1 MKIFIKLVVLLICIV
16 CIASGRT
23 ITSAETDTRNISR
36 ISVSNNVPIVTNTNI
51 FVNGHT
57 AKIVDNTDSD
67 WLSSWMYRK
76 SHIISSSTGAGTNYQ
91 VRIRVN
97 YGSGI
102 DNGENV
108 YLGSKCKTDFGDV
121 RFTDDDE
128 TTPLDFWIQEQVD
141 RDYALFWVEVTDDLE
156 TASRTI
162 YIYYGKNDVTTTSN
176 GDSTFIFFDDFI
188 GDLSKWE
195 LQSSSGIYPQIE
207 SNYLR
212 CGGGSLSDPYGW
224 TCLGSQPTYT
234 AFQNNAIEFRYRV
247 ATNAIC
253 EVSFRGNYVNNTG
266 YKARSDQRPGEGQSF
281 LKPPYRVG
289 VWGFITGR
297 DGDLPSIDVWY
308 RGTITAYGSTFKL
321 YRDNILKS
329 IATDIDYSGPGQ
341 ISLQNHYGSYTDYDW
356 VAVRK
361 FTDPEPT
368 HGSWGNEDSLFFT
381 ITATAVGYGTII
393 PSGQLIINNGSDTT
407 LYITADIG
415 YHTDSVV
422 VDGIDQGTP
431 SNYTFNTVTDSHTII
446 AYFSINTYD
455 ITATADDGGM
465 ISPAGSI
472 TVNYGSDTTF
482 IITSDIGY
490 HISNVLVDNSSVGA
504 VSNYTFT
511 DITEDHTINATFEIN
526 TYTLNVSTIG
536 NGNVTVVPEQ
546 LEYEYGTEVTL
557 TAESEEDWTFSGWSG
572 DVTSSDNPLMV
583 IMDNNKSITAT
594 FTYNGIFGWSQIID
608 SMPSNDPKPNK
619 YVKDGGSMVTV
630 DDSIDGIVIYA
641 FRGNKSKEFYAYSPG
656 TPGDWTELE
665 TIPYGLKP
673 TDPTR
678 INKKKVGK
686 GASLCYD
693 DDNNIIYAT
702 KGNSTREFWAYDI
715 EGDSWI
721 AKAFLPYTPVKGLKG
736 GTSIAYYDYDN
747 KVYLLAGG
755 QKVDSSNFFV
765 YTPQADTPNGTPW
778 VALTQAPITP
788 HNKSYK
794 DGSCITLL
802 DGEIYFLKGGD
813 KHNFFFKYDIE
824 TSNWSHL
831 ETIPLLYPVNLI
843 ASPKKKKVK
852 DGGAMTND
860 GEEIY
865 VIKGGGTQDLWR
877 YTPGDPG
884 IWTALDTI
892 PRLNKKSVPKSGA
905 ALTYGNGKLYL
916 LKGNNTPELW
926 QYTPPFTCYMPRINN
941 HNYNVI
947 QTLAIQSKNI
957 KTTMYVTPNPCTKL
971 AAIHYS
977 VPIAGKVTLKLYN
990 SSGRLVETLI
1000 NNCVNTGVYTVRLPA
1015 ARFAKGVYFLKYQT
1029 TTHQEDIKLII
1040 Q

>member
-1 MKIFIKLVVLLICIV
+1 MKIFIKLVVLLICII

-76 SHIISSSTGAGTNYQ
+76 SHVINSSAGTGTNYQ
-91 VRIRVN
+91 VKIRVN

-108 YLGSKCKTDFGDV
+108 YLGSKCKTDFGDI

-128 TTPLDFWIQEQVD
+128 TTPLDFWIREQVD
-141 RDYALFWVEVTDDLE
+141 RDYAIFWVEVTDDLG

-176 GDSTFIFFDDFI
+176 GDSTFTFFDDFS

-195 LQSSSGIYPQIE
+195 LQSSSGVYPQIE
-207 SNYLR
+207 SSYLR
-212 CGGGSLSDPYGW
+212 CGEGRMSDPYGW

-247 ATNAIC
+247 ASNAIC

-266 YKARSDQRPGEGQSF
+266 YKARSDQRDNEGQSF

-289 VWGFITGR
+289 VWGFITSR

-308 RGTITAYGSTFKL
+308 RGTITAYGSTFSL
-321 YRDNILKS
+321 YRDDILKR

-361 FTDPEPT
+361 FTDPEPA
-368 HGSWGNEDSLFFT
+368 HGNWGSEDSLLFT
-381 ITATAVGYGTII
+381 ITSTAVGYGTIT

-407 LYITADIG
+407 LYIAADIG

-455 ITATADDGGM
+455 ITATADDGGT
-465 ISPAGSI
+465 ISPAGI
-472 TVNYGSDTTF
+472 NTVNYGSDTTF

-511 DITEDHTINATFEIN
+511 DITDDHTINATFEIN
-526 TYTLNVSTIG
+526 TYTFNVTTIG

-546 LEYEYGTEVTL
+546 LEYDYGTEVTL

-594 FTYNGIFGWSQIID
+594 FTYNGILGWSEVE

-619 YVKDGGSMVTV
+619 YVKDGGAMVTV
-630 DDSIDGIVIYA
+630 DDTKDNVTIYA

-656 TPGDWTELE
+656 RPGDWNELE

-673 TDPTR
+673 TDPTK

-693 DDNNIIYAT
+693 DDNIIYAT

-736 GTSIAYYDYDN
+736 GTSIAYDDYDN

-778 VALTQAPITP
+778 VALTSAPITP
-788 HNKSYK
+788 HNKPYK

-802 DGEIYFLKGGD
+802 DDEIYFLKGSD

-824 TSNWSHL
+824 TSTWSHL
-831 ETIPLLYPVNLI
+831 ETIPLLYPVNLV
-843 ASPKKKKVK
+843 AMPKKSKVK

-860 GEEIY
+860 GDEIY

-884 IWTALDTI
+884 IWTALETI
-892 PRLNKKSVPKSGA
+892 PRLNKKSVPKTGA

-926 QYTPPFTCYMPRINN
+926 QYYPTPVLHNSKHIVNINN
-941 HNYNVI
+941 TLQTYETDNSI
-947 QTLAIQSKNI
+947 QRVEID
-957 KTTMYVTPNPCTKL
+957 VTPNPCTKL
-971 AAIHYS
+971 ATIHYT
-977 VPIAGKVTLKLYN
+977 VPNIGKVTIKLFSTN
-990 SSGRLVETLI
+990 GRLVETLI
-1000 NNCVNTGVYTVRLPA
+1000 NNCVNTGVYTVSLPA
-1015 ARFAKGVYFLKYQT
+1015 ARLAKGVYFLKYQT